1 MSEPFVGQIT
11 TFAFN
16 WAPPDW
22 AFCAG
27 QLLPVNQNAALF
39 ALLGI
44 IYGGDGRSTFAV
56 PDLRGR
62 SMIGANLGG
71 TSPSPLPPYALGAT
85 GGAATVPIS
94 ELLAAHS
101 HQATVSGL
109 VASAQ
114 NVPVSVAVTGATVNV
129 TGSPLASKGPATSD
143 APIAGGMFAD
153 VSPNSTRVYG
163 SASTNTAT
171 LAPISAT
178 GTFNA
183 NATGTIPQLTL
194 NVSGAVTV
202 TVQPAG
208 SAAGTTVPT
217 QSPFVAMNNAIAI
230 IGIFPSRP

>member
-1 MSEPFVGQIT
+1 MSEPFVGQIA

-16 WAPPDW
+16 YAPRGW

-27 QLLPVNQNAALF
+27 QLLPINQYSAVF

-44 IYGGDGRSTFAV
+44 TYGGNGTVNFAL

-62 SMIGANLGG
+62 SMIGATLGG
-71 TSPSPLPPYALGAT
+71 GGPSPLPPYELGEV
-85 GGAATVPIS
+85 GGAATVQIS
-94 ELLAAHS
+94 SLLGEHS
-101 HQATVSGL
+101 HLATVSGL
-109 VASAQ
+109 VAGAQ
-114 NVPVSVAVTGATVNV
+114 NVPVTVGVTGATVNV
-129 TGSPLASKGPATSD
+129 TGSPLASKGSATSD

-153 VSPNSTRVYG
+153 VSPNNVKVYG

-178 GTFNA
+178 GTFSA

-194 NVSGAVTV
+194 PVSGTVTV

-217 QSPFVAMNNAIAI
+217 QSPFLAMNTAIALL
-230 IGIFPSRP
+230 GLFPSRP